1 MPDSQAVRDRFGN
14 LSFKLKLVFSYGAGA
29 AHDHLYF
36 IFAACVPEA
45 WMTLVF
51 CMWLFLRCVPLFCGC
66 ICYELPGSLNF
77 EFSF

>member
-1 MPDSQAVRDRFGN
+1 V
-14 LSFKLKLVFSYGAGA
+14 LSYGAGA

-51 CMWLFLRCVPLFCGC
+51 CMWHLLRCVPLFCG
-66 ICYELPGSLNF
+66 
-77 EFSF
+77 